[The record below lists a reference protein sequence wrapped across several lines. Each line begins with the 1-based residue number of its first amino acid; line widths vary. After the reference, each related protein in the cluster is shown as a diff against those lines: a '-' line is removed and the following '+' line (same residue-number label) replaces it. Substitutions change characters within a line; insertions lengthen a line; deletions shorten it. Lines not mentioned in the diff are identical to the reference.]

1 MVIFLQVKESALPMT
16 WTISGK
22 FDQMIEVEMIL
33 QKGKFTGF
41 APRSYKNFSAHQGR
55 PL

>member
-16 WTISGK
+16 WTINGK
-22 FDQMIEVEMIL
+22 FGQTIEVEMIL

-41 APRSYKNFSAHQGR
+41 APRSYKNFSAHHGR
-55 PL
+55 LL

>member
-16 WTISGK
+16 WTINGK
-22 FDQMIEVEMIL
+22 FGQMIEVEMIL

-41 APRSYKNFSAHQGR
+41 APRSYKNFSAHHGR
-55 PL
+55 LL